1 MIFFIN
7 TYLHT
12 TSLGMYYVCNK
23 LVSRRNN
30 FFPPKGKKNCNRD
43 TENEDN
49 TLYERKHDTN
59 YNIKSECKLT
69 IFYISYMKTYCE
81 TVYQDK

>member
-1 MIFFIN
+1 
-7 TYLHT
+7 
-12 TSLGMYYVCNK
+12 MYYVCNK

-49 TLYERKHDTN
+49 TLCERKHDTN
-59 YNIKSECKLT
+59 YNIASECRLK
-69 IFYISYMKTYCE
+69 IFYISNKKNIVKLYIRTNKLLFY
-81 TVYQDK
+81 